1 MHAALKKHILF
12 FTVGLGDVKMGL
24 SLANA
29 DQVRPVL
36 ASMSL
41 LVELM

>member
-1 MHAALKKHILF
+1 VHVALKRHILS
-12 FTVGLGDVKMGL
+12 FTVELGDVRMGL

-29 DQVRPVL
+29 DQVRPIL

-41 LVELM
+41 LVEPT